1 MVKDTVFESID
12 MHFKLSN
19 HVSVVNSSD
28 ALNLLEIRGKGRLEP
43 SGKPRH
49 LLVCIPFKSETSE
62 VHQIGFMC
70 SIGSPDHSSSMTAK
84 ECAENLTA
92 SSAGQ

>member
-1 MVKDTVFESID
+1 MIKNTVFESID

-19 HVSVVNSSD
+19 HVSVNSSD
-28 ALNLLEIRGKGRLEP
+28 ASNLLETRGKGRLEP
-43 SGKPRH
+43 SVKPRH
-49 LLVCIPFKSETSE
+49 LLVWVSFKSETSE
-62 VHQIGFMC
+62 VHQIGFTC

-84 ECAENLTA
+84 ECAENWTA